1 MKFDFLKTIIEDTAG
16 GGSSKRVVL
25 LWAML
30 LVSLI
35 VVGVTFM
42 SAPFVEPV
50 WNGVL
55 TLVISFGGLT
65 VWERYTNK
73 KTKPEDGEA

>member
-1 MKFDFLKTIIEDTAG
+1 MKFEFLKSIIEDTTG
-16 GGSSKRVVL
+16 GGSSKRVAL

-30 LVSLI
+30 LVTII
-35 VVGVTFM
+35 VIGVTFL
-42 SAPFVEPV
+42 SAPFIEPV

-73 KTKPEDGEA
+73 KNDGNI

>member
-35 VVGVTFM
+35 VVGVTFFA
-42 SAPFVEPV
+42 APFVEPV

-73 KTKPEDGEA
+73 KSNNDEVSS